1 MRDSRWMRLVLGAGL
16 AVACSACTGPHG
28 QVRTDPAR
36 TGDRRPAT
44 GDGPGTVDRGPTQSI
59 DFGFP
64 FSKHDEDDRETVT
77 FDIGRL
83 FY

>member
-1 MRDSRWMRLVLGAGL
+1 V
-16 AVACSACTGPHG
+16 T
-28 QVRTDPAR
+28 
-36 TGDRRPAT
+36 
-44 GDGPGTVDRGPTQSI
+44 I

-64 FSKHDEDDRETVT
+64 FSKHDDDDRETVT